1 MYYFCPFQFFLR
13 INVSLSAGIP
23 QIILPAWHDTY
34 EFAARVE
41 YLGIGIYGSKKSKS
55 APEADGAELGEA
67 LIAVTDD
74 HERSRSMNEKA
85 KKLAEVCNKYGG
97 RAKAADKI
105 LEKCKVQMEGNIQTK
120 K

>member
-1 MYYFCPFQFFLR
+1 VCIPILGVFHQNFD
-13 INVSLSAGIP
+13 NASSAGIP

-34 EFAARVE
+34 EFAVRVE

-55 APEADGAELGEA
+55 APEADGAELGSA
-67 LIAVTDD
+67 LIAVTEDS
-74 HERSRSMNEKA
+74 EQSRAMKAKA

-105 LEKCKVQMEGNIQTK
+105 LEKCISKGNEKQP
-120 K
+120 

>member
-1 MYYFCPFQFFLR
+1 M
-13 INVSLSAGIP
+13 
-23 QIILPAWHDTY
+23 
-34 EFAARVE
+34 E

-74 HERSRSMNEKA
+74 SERSREMKMKA

-105 LEKCKVQMEGNIQTK
+105 LEKCSSKEKRPHLNEKQSISESKATVGID
-120 K
+120 